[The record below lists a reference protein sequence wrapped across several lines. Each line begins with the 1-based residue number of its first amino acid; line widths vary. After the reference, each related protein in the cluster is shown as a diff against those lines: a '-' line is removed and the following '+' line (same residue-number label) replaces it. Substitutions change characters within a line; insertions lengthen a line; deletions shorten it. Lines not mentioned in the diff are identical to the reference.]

1 MENIYSDNTEVCT
14 LIKTK
19 PQTINFILNYS
30 KALSVQRIKGMTIE
44 HNLN

>member
-1 MENIYSDNTEVCT
+1 MEEIYSDHTEVCT

-19 PQTINFILNYS
+19 SQTVNFILNYS
-30 KALSVQRIKGMTIE
+30 KALHVQKLKGLTIE

>member
-1 MENIYSDNTEVCT
+1 MEEIYSDHTEVCT

-19 PQTINFILNYS
+19 PQTVNFILNYS
-30 KALSVQRIKGMTIE
+30 KALHVQKLKGLTIE